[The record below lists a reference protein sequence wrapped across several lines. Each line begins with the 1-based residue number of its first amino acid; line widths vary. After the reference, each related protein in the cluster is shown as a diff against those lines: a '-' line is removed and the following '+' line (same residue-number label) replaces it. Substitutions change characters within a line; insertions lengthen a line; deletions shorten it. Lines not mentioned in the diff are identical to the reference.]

1 MNARA
6 NEAQTQA
13 DWLAIQASAA
23 EQLRQD
29 ALTRPAVDRPGAAA
43 RPASRWAGIV
53 LGLVAGVALIW
64 LVGGNTAGL
73 IAGALVV
80 VGVLALAVRSRLT
93 RP

>member
-23 EQLRQD
+23 EQLRED
-29 ALTRPAVDRPGAAA
+29 ALTRPPVDRPDRAA
-43 RPASRWAGIV
+43 RPMVRRAGIAV
-53 LGLVAGVALIW
+53 CLVAGVALIW

-73 IAGALVV
+73 IAGALAAVA
-80 VGVLALAVRSRLT
+80 VLALSVRWRLK